1 MFEKSGFGSVRMFS
15 SGDQAVFD
23 GCCVRELWMSWLVV
37 IMGINGLGGIIL
49 SSSLIAVT
57 LIEVLCEEIEIL
69 DTGITIQSTPSS
81 VPEVA
86 SSFGLV

>member
-1 MFEKSGFGSVRMFS
+1 
-15 SGDQAVFD
+15 
-23 GCCVRELWMSWLVV
+23 MSWLVV
-37 IMGINGLGGIIL
+37 IMDTNGLGGISS

-81 VPEVA
+81 VQEVA
-86 SSFGLV
+86 SSLGLV